1 VQHAVAHALKIT
13 GPLSNEVQVLMTAR
27 SLLDSPSGTAQ
38 HSRVAPPAVP
48 FPAGMMPVQNHL
60 DTVLRYL
67 DGAEGWAAS
76 LSQVGVDWLSHV
88 RRHYCT
94 RAGAIA
100 NDLILQVVL
109 STHPS
114 HVSYAQG
121 VRRLRRLCRETGL
134 VPASC
139 KVPLAVLT
147 DSATP
152 FSQTA
157 FSDVWSA
164 TLEGRRVAVK
174 ALRLH
179 GDQVYD
185 VRRVSAGNSFV

>member
-1 VQHAVAHALKIT
+1 
-13 GPLSNEVQVLMTAR
+13 M
-27 SLLDSPSGTAQ
+27 AQ
-38 HSRVAPPAVP
+38 PD
-48 FPAGMMPVQNHL
+48 L

-67 DGAEGWAAS
+67 DGAEGWAS
-76 LSQVGVDWLSHV
+76 CFSQAGVDWLSNV
-88 RRHYCT
+88 RHRHRT
-94 RAGAIA
+94 HLGVVAD
-100 NDLILQVVL
+100 DLTIQVVL
-109 STHPS
+109 LTHPS

-134 VPASC
+134 VPTSC
-139 KVPLAVLT
+139 QVPLAVFAE
-147 DSATP
+147 SATP

-164 TLEGRRVAVK
+164 ILEGRRVAVK

-185 VRRVSAGNSFV
+185 VRRVSVRSSFL